1 MLHYYLQ
8 ITFGATFKR
17 LFNLEFLIERN
28 EYMKPIILLFNFNDK
43 PRLDKVIR
51 ALLPLKIKIKK
62 VDKEDYMQSI
72 GSLIGIK
79 GIDSTQEKYDGLELN
94 DEMLLLADMTD
105 PQINQL
111 LQSLRKAGV
120 SINLKAVLT
129 ENNQYWNTLQLYEEL
144 KSENEA
150 LNKTP

>member
-1 MLHYYLQ
+1 
-8 ITFGATFKR
+8 
-17 LFNLEFLIERN
+17 
-28 EYMKPIILLFNFNDK
+28 MKPTILLFNFTDK
-43 PRLDKVIR
+43 PRLDKIIR
-51 ALLPLKIKIKK
+51 AILPLKIKIKK
-62 VDKEDYMQSI
+62 VDKEDYMQPI
-72 GSLIGIK
+72 ESLIGIK

-111 LQSLRKAGV
+111 LQSLRKVGV